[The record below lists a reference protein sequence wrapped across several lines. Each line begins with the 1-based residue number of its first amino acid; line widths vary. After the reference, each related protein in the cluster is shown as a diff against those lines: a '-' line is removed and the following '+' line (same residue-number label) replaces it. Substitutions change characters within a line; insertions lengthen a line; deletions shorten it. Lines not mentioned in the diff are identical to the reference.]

1 MKKMMESKRPDLV
14 RDKQT
19 DYERKYSL
27 HLKAWW
33 FLLFLDTGYAFSQ
46 AKGNDKLLLESV
58 RERASKEVLDKINEL
73 MKGLH

>member
-27 HLKAWW
+27 YLKVW
-33 FLLFLDTGYAFSQ
+33 FLLALDTGYAFSQ

-58 RERASKEVLDKINEL
+58 RDRASKEVLDKINEL
-73 MKGLH
+73 M